1 MQKLMP
7 VLFMGALL
15 CSCDNGESD
24 HSSPLVAELQAF
36 AFPNTIEPSGQAT
49 IAVKVNSTHCKDKST
64 CVVCVG
70 MPGGGGHL
78 FAPAGIDVEDG
89 KSIALQAD
97 ALALNSLVYVAPNH
111 EGSEVVSAALFKDS
125 VTGGQKPTCSA
136 LSAGNLIATTTVR
149 VVIKN
154 PPPDEEEMDDSAGAG
169 GVAGSGGT
177 GGTGGA
183 APIGGEPPGGSGG
196 TAGAPEGGMP
206 QGGGNDGGN
215 APAGIGGA

>member
-1 MQKLMP
+1 MRKLIP
-7 VLFMGALL
+7 VLFMGALW
-15 CSCDNGESD
+15 CSCDNGED
-24 HSSPLVAELQAF
+24 DGSSPLVADLQAF

-49 IAVKVNSTHCKDKST
+49 IAVKVNNADCKDKSS

-89 KSIALQAD
+89 KSIALQAN

-111 EGSEVVSAALFKDS
+111 EGSEVLSAALFKDS
-125 VTGGQKPTCSA
+125 VLEGQTPTCSG

-154 PPPDEEEMDDSAGAG
+154 PPPEEMDDSAGAG
-169 GVAGSGGT
+169 GIAGSGGT

-183 APIGGEPPGGSGG
+183 APIGGGPPGGSGG

-206 QGGGNDGGN
+206 QGGGNNGGN